1 MKRFSS
7 ILVLLCIAVSLFA
20 TDIIILKN
28 STRIDAVIQE
38 VSQNEVKYK
47 KASSPN
53 GPSFILSTSEIVSI
67 VYDNGEVQ
75 TFDNNSQQQSYDNQ
89 QQSYNNQQQSYNN
102 NRQSNKPKNSTF
114 VLRDA
119 ENWYSFTI
127 NYSYYKPK
135 KDAND
140 VMKKTMNGFNAGF
153 MMQNK
158 LYKNLVLL
166 WGLEYQFAMSK
177 EEEGSI
183 TDKWMNHNIK
193 VPLRF
198 GFSIPFAKKSSA
210 TIFFG
215 PSFDFNV
222 STVRKREYRGGD
234 YEIIDYVNGKY
245 KYDKKGEKG
254 SGSDSDYKQM
264 KFFDLPLGIGIIYK
278 YSHLGI
284 KLQYE
289 WGLLNRSKEDD
300 YKFKADQLTVGL
312 FFSF

>member
-28 STRIDAVIQE
+28 STRIDAVILE
-38 VSQNEVKYK
+38 VSQSEVKYK

-53 GPSFILSTSEIVSI
+53 GPSFILSTSEIASI

-75 TFDNNSQQQSYDNQ
+75 TFDNNSQQQSYN
-89 QQSYNNQQQSYNN
+89 NNQQSNN
-102 NRQSNKPKNSTF
+102 PQNSTS

-119 ENWYSFTI
+119 EKWSSFTI

-135 KDAND
+135 KDAD
-140 VMKKTMNGFNAGF
+140 KMKTMNGFNAGF

-177 EEEGSI
+177 EKEDGT

-198 GFSIPFAKKSSA
+198 GFSMPFAKKSSA

-222 STVRKREYRGGD
+222 ATVRKREYGGGN
-234 YEIIDYVNGKY
+234 YEQTDYVNGKY
-245 KYDKKGEKG
+245 KSDIKIKGEKESK
-254 SGSDSDYKQM
+254 SGSKYKTM
-264 KFFDLPLGIGIIYK
+264 KLFDLPLGIGIIYK

-289 WGLLNRSKEDD
+289 WGLLNRSKIDN

-312 FFSF
+312 IFSF